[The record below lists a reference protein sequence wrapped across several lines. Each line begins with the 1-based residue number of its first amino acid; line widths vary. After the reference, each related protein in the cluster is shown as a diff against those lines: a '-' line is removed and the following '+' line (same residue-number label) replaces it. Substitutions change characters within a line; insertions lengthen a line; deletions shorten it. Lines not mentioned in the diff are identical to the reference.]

1 MMEGRCAT
9 IRGGVV
15 DIAFE
20 ITVDKLYWFSFHFI
34 FFGLWLL
41 LVFLFPCL

>member
-20 ITVDKLYWFSFHFI
+20 ITVD
-34 FFGLWLL
+34 GLELGYN
-41 LVFLFPCL
+41 VCVICT